1 MNNYLLLIN
10 FDGYKFRQAMS
21 LTKTNY
27 DNYGEDWELSRET
40 RLSLASNDCQ
50 RMWRHLWQSL
60 ATALKSRQ
68 PI

>member
-1 MNNYLLLIN
+1 MNNYLKL
-10 FDGYKFRQAMS
+10 FDGYKFRQAMKS
-21 LTKTNY
+21 SSTSSTNF
-27 DNYGEDWELSRET
+27 YGEDWELHRTT
-40 RLSLASNDCQ
+40 RLEVSSNDCQ